1 MLIFDHTGAGG
12 DESALKELLW
22 RVCGHLLPATVIAAL
37 LAAWAASAAADSAE
51 ARCEVYAKGSDKM
64 QTMVPCTFS
73 QRQGY
78 ITIAREDGV
87 TYSLSPA
94 GDAAFGTCPAGILR
108 MDSAQASIVIQS
120 RSGAQFTVNLRRTGS
135 DQANQLSLGQFSPKS
150 GFFRALAGHF
160 RCQKAPPQG
169 ARSRRRWSG
178 VAIRHATT
186 SRASIRD
193 QEEADTPH
201 SAGAFRAR

>member
-73 QRQGY
+73 QRQGC

-120 RSGAQFTVNLRRTGS
+120 RSGAQFTVNFMTDYVNAAVGEVT
-135 DQANQLSLGQFSPKS
+135 A
-150 GFFRALAGHF
+150 ALNGDLWTVTRDNGEVYQVPLA
-160 RCQKAPPQG
+160 
-169 ARSRRRWSG
+169 
-178 VAIRHATT
+178 AIN
-186 SRASIRD
+186 
-193 QEEADTPH
+193 
-201 SAGAFRAR
+201 GG